1 MNSAPAATAV
11 RTIGR
16 YALYDEIAAGG
27 MATVHLGRLL
37 GPVGFSRTVAIKRL
51 HSHFAKD
58 PEFSAGFVDEA
69 RLAAR
74 IHHPNVVP
82 IIDVLAADGELS
94 LVMDYVE
101 GDSLAK
107 LLRQTVSD
115 KAPIPLPI
123 LSAIIC
129 GSLYGLHAAHEAVD
143 EKGRAMELVHRD
155 ISPQNILVGTDGVPR
170 ILDFGVAKAAQ
181 RLQTT
186 AEGQVK
192 GKVAYMAPEQIRQAA
207 VSRTTD
213 VYAMGVVLWETIAG
227 RRLFQSDNPANLMI
241 KVLEGPLEAPSAF
254 RLDCPPELDAVVF
267 SALNRDVSRRYPTA
281 RAFAQALQQCITPA
295 PPTDV
300 SDWINSLAVEGL
312 TDRRRLRARVESQDF
327 HEDSESAKEFFSR
340 PRHEELATV
349 ADARAHST
357 LDDSTQAISGLTSR
371 ASTER
376 NRIFFPLV
384 LGMLAV
390 AAGIALLL
398 FLNSPE
404 LHPTNLGS
412 VVQPIEPAPGQAESA
427 TMPHLDDDATQQTSP
442 GASKLS
448 GGPDSQP
455 GSNSVA
461 ELPDDAV
468 SNNVAP
474 ANVGD
479 NAAPH
484 SSAPNTAASSANS
497 TAQNRGTQAAST
509 TKSRAATS
517 TEGPSDASCPKFTLD
532 ADGIRRIN
540 RKCWK

>member
-1 MNSAPAATAV
+1 MNSASAATAV

-107 LLRQTVSD
+107 LLRQSVSER
-115 KAPIPLPI
+115 APVPLPT

-143 EKGRAMELVHRD
+143 EKGRAMDLVHRD
-155 ISPQNILVGTDGVPR
+155 ISPQNILVGVDGVPR
-170 ILDFGVAKAAQ
+170 IVDFGVAKAAQ

-192 GKVAYMAPEQIRQAA
+192 GKVAYMAPEQIRQATVA
-207 VSRTTD
+207 RTTD
-213 VYAMGVVLWETIAG
+213 VYAMGVVLWETIVG
-227 RRLFQSDNPANLMI
+227 KRLFQSDNPANLMI
-241 KVLEGPLEAPSAF
+241 KVLEGPLDPPSLH
-254 RLDCPPELDAVVF
+254 RPDCPPELDEVVLK
-267 SALNRDVSRRYPTA
+267 ALSRSVNERYPSA
-281 RAFAQALQQCITPA
+281 RAFAQALQQCVPPA

-300 SDWINSLAVEGL
+300 SDWVHSLAMDGL

-327 HEDSESAKEFFSR
+327 NDDSSSAEEFISR
-340 PRHEELATV
+340 PNHEEILTV
-349 ADARAHST
+349 ADTRPLS
-357 LDDSTQAISGLTSR
+357 LDDSTQAVTGLTHHGRQERSR
-371 ASTER
+371 L
-376 NRIFFPLV
+376 IWPL
-384 LGMLAV
+384 LIGLCAV
-390 AAGIALLL
+390 AAGIGLLL
-398 FLNSPE
+398 FLNAPE
-404 LHPTNLGS
+404 LQPTAGTEPNIAPPKQEEPVS
-412 VVQPIEPAPGQAESA
+412 PKINVEANPPSTSESEEAPASAKNESEKATEPEAPAPASPP
-427 TMPHLDDDATQQTSP
+427 TTQPTPRPPSHP
-442 GASKLS
+442 PVKK
-448 GGPDSQP
+448 
-455 GSNSVA
+455 
-461 ELPDDAV
+461 
-468 SNNVAP
+468 VAP
-474 ANVGD
+474 APQT
-479 NAAPH
+479 AP
-484 SSAPNTAASSANS
+484 
-497 TAQNRGTQAAST
+497 
-509 TKSRAATS
+509 AT
-517 TEGPSDASCPKFTLD
+517 SCPKFIVD
-532 ADGIRRIN
+532 AEGIRRIN